1 MPPKKKEVK
10 FEGDAAFINA
20 SLKLQLEER
29 DRTIERLQNKHV
41 LLEKCYTQVSL
52 ALEEAAG
59 MADRFHQFIENAE
72 RDERSRVRSTAEM
85 ARYAKLFREAKE
97 AFQRSRA

>member
-1 MPPKKKEVK
+1 MPPKKKEPK
-10 FEGDAAFINA
+10 FEGDAAFVNA
-20 SLKLQLEER
+20 SLELQLEER
-29 DRTIERLQNKHV
+29 DRTINRLENKHV
-41 LLEKCYTQVSL
+41 ILEKCYTQVYL

-85 ARYAKLFREAKE
+85 SRYARLFRDAKD
-97 AFQRSRA
+97 AFQRARA